1 MFCSFR
7 EVFFSSYLFVFVCC
21 FLMLPLFVVSLLWA
35 AALSLCQGPGR
46 RQNAI
51 FKICGFNAWTFC
63 STSASSTTDVA
74 AIEAVPLNYQP
85 TITTVIVPVLTPVG
99 TLMLPRTCVRQD
111 VVKRKFQRTPRKMI
125 YYCIAGGWRIQVPHF
140 TSNTPS
146 DSTIIPWKI
155 EERRN
160 ELSLPK
166 YTQEREYSHQDHTG
180 KHFTMYLQS
189 ILPVIWDWTW
199 GTWTDIIERRK
210 ANRSRTRAVGIDYAE
225 TTIISARSRRLVAT
239 IRRESRDA
247 GVESFRTGTI
257 CQNGGK

>member
-1 MFCSFR
+1 MKVSAVRWIYWVARAFIFVFDGTSQECFVLLTIFMSFPFQLFSSFPLVFRCLFCLCGFIFFEWLLVCFCPSSVYMFCSFR
-7 EVFFSSYLFVFVCC
+7 VVFFSSYLFVFVCC

-111 VVKRKFQRTPRKMI
+111 VVKRKFQRTPRKMR
-125 YYCIAGGWRIQVPHF
+125 YYCIAGG
-140 TSNTPS
+140 
-146 DSTIIPWKI
+146 
-155 EERRN
+155 
-160 ELSLPK
+160 
-166 YTQEREYSHQDHTG
+166 
-180 KHFTMYLQS
+180 
-189 ILPVIWDWTW
+189 
-199 GTWTDIIERRK
+199 
-210 ANRSRTRAVGIDYAE
+210 
-225 TTIISARSRRLVAT
+225 
-239 IRRESRDA
+239 
-247 GVESFRTGTI
+247 
-257 CQNGGK
+257 

>member
-1 MFCSFR
+1 MDLVALETRLLGEEVPIQRYESECCKVDLLGRARIHFCVRWNLTRMFCVINYFHVLFLSTVFFFSSCFSMSFLSLCFHFFFEWLLGCFCPSSVYMFCSFR
-7 EVFFSSYLFVFVCC
+7 VVFFSSYLFVFVCC

-111 VVKRKFQRTPRKMI
+111 VVKRKFQRTPRKMR
-125 YYCIAGGWRIQVPHF
+125 YYCIAGG
-140 TSNTPS
+140 
-146 DSTIIPWKI
+146 
-155 EERRN
+155 
-160 ELSLPK
+160 
-166 YTQEREYSHQDHTG
+166 
-180 KHFTMYLQS
+180 
-189 ILPVIWDWTW
+189 
-199 GTWTDIIERRK
+199 
-210 ANRSRTRAVGIDYAE
+210 
-225 TTIISARSRRLVAT
+225 
-239 IRRESRDA
+239 
-247 GVESFRTGTI
+247 
-257 CQNGGK
+257 